1 VSLGASNPV
10 NVIRTLILIDL
21 DFDSWG
27 SYPKLG
33 FFEFGKFCWQISI
46 VALEIEIYGTQRH

>member
-1 VSLGASNPV
+1 
-10 NVIRTLILIDL
+10 L